1 MRTIEHE
8 GFKLAVYVPREEVKK
23 GLNFYSK
30 DNDFIQVGT
39 WGYDKGKILPP
50 HIHNT
55 GVTRK
60 VDRTQEVIHVIE
72 GRVKALIFS
81 EDERPVGS
89 IVVER
94 GDTLAL
100 FAGGHSYEILDDDTC
115 VLEVKNGPY
124 VGPDLDRRRFTPAS
138 TSLKPSCSMVRNL
151 QLFLM
156 YQSTV
161 I

>member
-8 GFKLAVYVPREEVKK
+8 GYRLAVYVPKEDVKK
-23 GLNFYSK
+23 GLNFYSV

-39 WGYDKGKILPP
+39 WGYDKGKVLPP
-50 HIHNT
+50 HIHNN

-72 GRVKALIFS
+72 GRVRALIFS
-81 EDERPVGS
+81 EDEGLVES
-89 IVVER
+89 IMVER

-100 FAGGHSYEILDDDTC
+100 LAGGHSYEILDDDTF

-138 TSLKPSCSMVRNL
+138 TSLESG
-151 QLFLM
+151 
-156 YQSTV
+156 T
-161 I
+161 

>member
-8 GFKLAVYVPREEVKK
+8 GFRLAVYVPKEDVKK
-23 GLNFYSK
+23 GLNFYST
-30 DNDFIQVGT
+30 DSDFIQVGT
-39 WGYDKGKILPP
+39 WGYDRGKVLPP
-50 HIHNT
+50 HMHNT
-55 GVTRK
+55 DVTRQ

-81 EDERPVGS
+81 EDERLVES
-89 IVVER
+89 IMIER

-100 FAGGHSYEILDDDTC
+100 FAGGHSYEILDDDTF

-138 TSLKPSCSMVRNL
+138 TSLESR
-151 QLFLM
+151 
-156 YQSTV
+156 T
-161 I
+161 